1 MNIKH
6 SPDKKEY
13 EMGLLRFINGVE
25 CAPIGGQLDKNLL
38 INKNL
43 AKVVEF

>member
-1 MNIKH
+1 
-6 SPDKKEY
+6 
-13 EMGLLRFINGVE
+13 MGLRTVGNAVE

-43 AKVVEF
+43 AEVVRF